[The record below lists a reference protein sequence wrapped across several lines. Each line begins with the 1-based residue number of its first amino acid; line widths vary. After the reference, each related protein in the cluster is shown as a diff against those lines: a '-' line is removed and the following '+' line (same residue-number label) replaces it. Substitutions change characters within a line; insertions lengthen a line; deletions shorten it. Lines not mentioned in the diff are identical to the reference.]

1 MSIWLCRAGRFGEHE
16 ARFLE
21 NNKIYFTFEEI
32 DKPLNSFSGRA
43 AIQQYFLEKV
53 PTLKER
59 AALNFASQAHIFSS
73 RMSVDDWVISISEK
87 SWANMPLIQRLRT
100 ATATPALLSG
110 SLTFRKAFLSRIFNT
125 LSALLLPPAK

>member
-43 AIQQYFLEKV
+43 AIQQYFLE
-53 PTLKER
+53 
-59 AALNFASQAHIFSS
+59 
-73 RMSVDDWVISISEK
+73 
-87 SWANMPLIQRLRT
+87 
-100 ATATPALLSG
+100 
-110 SLTFRKAFLSRIFNT
+110 
-125 LSALLLPPAK
+125 

>member
-73 RMSVDDWVISISEK
+73 RMSVDDWVLLSE
-87 SWANMPLIQRLRT
+87 NLRT
-100 ATATPALLSG
+100 G
-110 SLTFRKAFLSRIFNT
+110 EIHE
-125 LSALLLPPAK
+125 